1 MIISTSLFIVF
12 IFCFFILFGF
22 LFLLFFLSFPFPF
35 LFLQFFFSCP
45 CLFRPFSR
53 LFNFKEKRNIKTIV
67 LLRPRMKLIFV
78 LSLPYFFLI
87 FDFVLVMIEIWQ
99 LLVSLESFWFFF
111 LLKHFRILFM
121 LCLLPFAVDLMR
133 DFLFTLIV
141 FITFCI

>member
-1 MIISTSLFIVF
+1 MVF
-12 IFCFFILFGF
+12 PAHFFACFFSFLPGF
-22 LFLLFFLSFPFPF
+22 LFLRYFLSSSC
-35 LFLQFFFSCP
+35 LFL
-45 CLFRPFSR
+45 LFSR
-53 LFNFKEKRNIKTIV
+53 LFNFKETLNIKTIV